1 MVLPASYPNPAVPVA
16 TQAGGRDMTTCIAEI
31 RDYMD
36 DQPQYADEKNNGDGS
51 TTTFLCTQLPI
62 NDSPYVSV
70 TVNGNIVPICTQR
83 NLITANNVFLDYN
96 TGRVI
101 FGTAPPDGTNNVIVH
116 KDKVQRRDSTI
127 ARSLMA
133 GLRAMWPSL
142 WQTYTDT
149 TIQMVTNVWDYQLP
163 PLFSQY
169 NDIKIFN
176 MEIQQV
182 PSGVPEPFVTKINF
196 RRVGEDRIH
205 IEDSQ
210 WYPPGS
216 TLRVTY
222 AGPYTDIT
230 QLEGRAANL
239 PNLYALA
246 MLLGTKEIRRANF
259 DRQTTAAGESANPP
273 GASQNAGSYFYK
285 MFYTEL
291 QQLTRV
297 IPTNRPKST
306 YAS

>member
-1 MVLPASYPNPAVPVA
+1 
-16 TQAGGRDMTTCIAEI
+16 MTTCIAEI

-36 DQPQYADEKNNGDGS
+36 DQPQYADEKFTGDGQ
-51 TTTFLCTQLPI
+51 TATFLCTQLPI

-70 TVNGNIVPICTQR
+70 TVGGVAMPICTQR
-83 NLITANNVFLDYN
+83 SLITPNNVYLDYN

-101 FGTAPPDGTNNVIVH
+101 FGAAPAVGSQNVIVH

-133 GLRAMWPSL
+133 GLRALWPSL
-142 WQTYTDT
+142 WQTYVDT
-149 TIQMVTNVWDYQLP
+149 TVQMLTNIWDYQLP

-169 NDIKIFN
+169 PDIKIFN
-176 MEIQQV
+176 MEIQAV
-182 PSGVPEPFVTKINF
+182 PSGVPEPYRIKVNF
-196 RRVGEDRIH
+196 RRVGEDQIH

-210 WYPPGS
+210 FFPPGS

-291 QQLTRV
+291 QALTRV
-297 IPTNRPKST
+297 IPTNPPKST
-306 YAS
+306 YRS